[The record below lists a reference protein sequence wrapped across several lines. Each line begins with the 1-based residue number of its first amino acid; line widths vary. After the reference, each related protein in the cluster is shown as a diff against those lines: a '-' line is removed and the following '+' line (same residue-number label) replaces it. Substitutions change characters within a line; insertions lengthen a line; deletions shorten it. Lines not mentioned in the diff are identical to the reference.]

1 MIKENA
7 LLFDSYTL
15 HDALDRIFTLLII
28 KMTRSVNN

>member
-15 HDALDRIFTLLII
+15 HDALDRIFTIPF
-28 KMTRSVNN
+28 NNKNDQIS